1 MIQSSRSQEK
11 TMAEIQLRDV
21 SLNYSTPLRDPVS
34 RLFEVKKERIQEDMP
49 VEVGA
54 GVRALDHVNLIWFTA
69 FKSFISAAGVGLIRV
84 IVPWM

>member
-54 GVRALDHVNLIWFTA
+54 GVRALDHVNLTVPD
-69 FKSFISAAGVGLIRV
+69 GQT
-84 IVPWM
+84 IVFLPEAQNQ